1 MITEFFMRKTIVR
14 CLLAASIGVVVSGA
28 GALAQ
33 GDGPMA
39 APAGYYTFQKVV
51 YQNDGGLP
59 DANAYF
65 ERLLRNVGNHIQAVG
80 GKVEIRVVDFG
91 EGVKPFVTARTDAAL
106 AAKIDALKAKGVRF
120 LICHNTLEGMKLK
133 PSDLYGVA
141 AEDVV
146 PSGVA
151 ELARLQGQGFVYIHP

>member
-1 MITEFFMRKTIVR
+1 MTNAIAR
-14 CLLAASIGVVVSGA
+14 CLMATSVGLVMWTGTAS
-28 GALAQ
+28 AQ

-59 DANAYF
+59 DSNAYF
-65 ERLLRNVGNHIQAVG
+65 ERLLRNIGNHIQAVG

-91 EGVKPFVTARTDAAL
+91 EGVKPFVAAKTDATL
-106 AAKIDALKAKGVRF
+106 AAKIDALKTKGVKF

-133 PSDLYGVA
+133 PSDLYGVSA
-141 AEDVV
+141 DDVV

>member
-1 MITEFFMRKTIVR
+1 MKKLIGR
-14 CLLAASIGVVVSGA
+14 CLLAVAVGVAMSSTSA
-28 GALAQ
+28 FAQ
-33 GDGPMA
+33 GDGPMM
-39 APAGYYTFQKVV
+39 APAGYYTVQKVV
-51 YQNDGGLP
+51 YQNDGGMP
-59 DANAYF
+59 DPGAYF
-65 ERLLRNVGNHIQAVG
+65 ERLLRNIGNHIQAVG

-91 EGVKPFVTARTDAAL
+91 DGVKPFVTAKTDAAL
-106 AAKIDALKAKGVRF
+106 AAKIDALKAKGVKF

-133 PSDLYGVA
+133 PSDLYGVT

>member
-1 MITEFFMRKTIVR
+1 MTNTIGR
-14 CLLAASIGVVVSGA
+14 CLMAASVGLAVFTGYA
-28 GALAQ
+28 DAQ
-33 GDGPMA
+33 GDGSMI

-51 YQNDGGLP
+51 YQNDGGPP
-59 DANAYF
+59 DANSYF
-65 ERLLRNVGNHIQAVG
+65 ERLLRNIANHIKAVS

-91 EGVKPFVTARTDAAL
+91 EGVKPFVAAKTDAAL
-106 AAKIDALKAKGVRF
+106 ATKIDALKAKGVKF

-133 PSDLYGVA
+133 PSDLYGVSA
-141 AEDVV
+141 DDVV

>member
-1 MITEFFMRKTIVR
+1 MSSTSAF
-14 CLLAASIGVVVSGA
+14 
-28 GALAQ
+28 AQ
-33 GDGPMA
+33 GDGPMM
-39 APAGYYTFQKVV
+39 APAGYYTAQKVV
-51 YQNDGGLP
+51 YQNDGGMP
-59 DANAYF
+59 DPGAYF
-65 ERLLRNVGNHIQAVG
+65 ERLLRNIGNHIQAVG

-91 EGVKPFVTARTDAAL
+91 DGVKPFVTAKTDAAL
-106 AAKIDALKAKGVRF
+106 AAKIDALKAKGVKF

-133 PSDLYGVA
+133 PSDLYGVT